1 MPKIPYADQKKL
13 EKELN
18 LLLRPSNEDIDYAFP
33 QQDSSSTIEN
43 SISLHGVMSD
53 EYFAKEVRRI
63 MQGFMFKYLSHFEVS
78 KEVITQILYILSN
91 LVS

>member
-1 MPKIPYADQKKL
+1 MPKIPQADQKKL

-53 EYFAKEVRRI
+53 
-63 MQGFMFKYLSHFEVS
+63 
-78 KEVITQILYILSN
+78 
-91 LVS
+91 